1 MRNNRLK
8 TKIIRA
14 TAQPHDVD
22 LRPTCALQI
31 RNRGTVGRRPRLGGL
46 VLANLAETEPTGGI
60 GGPFELTSHR
70 GEAVSDRSLRGR
82 PYLAFFGFTHCPDI
96 CPTTLFELTDL
107 MKELGPQADAF
118 NALLISV
125 DPERDTQNLLS
136 LYMEA
141 FDPRI
146 IAVRGTRKQTDQ
158 VLSAFRATAKR
169 VDTDGGS
176 YTMDHTAGIFL
187 MDADGRFQGMLDMH
201 EPRETRLKKLRN
213 LAEMGGA

>member
-1 MRNNRLK
+1 MTSIYSR
-8 TKIIRA
+8 RA
-14 TAQPHDVD
+14 LFGSAIA
-22 LRPTCALQI
+22 ALL
-31 RNRGTVGRRPRLGGL
+31 VGGLVSGAL
-46 VLANLAETEPTGGI
+46 VLANMAETEPTGGI

-158 VLSAFRATAKR
+158 ALSAFRATAKR
-169 VDTDGGS
+169 VDTEGGS

-213 LAEMGGA
+213 LAEVGGA

>member
-1 MRNNRLK
+1 MIRRNHKDRLFVK
-8 TKIIRA
+8 
-14 TAQPHDVD
+14 
-22 LRPTCALQI
+22 L
-31 RNRGTVGRRPRLGGL
+31 
-46 VLANLAETEPTGGI
+46 
-60 GGPFELTSHR
+60 
-70 GEAVSDRSLRGR
+70 
-82 PYLAFFGFTHCPDI
+82 FGDPDN
-96 CPTTLFELTDL
+96 
-107 MKELGPQADAF
+107 KE
-118 NALLISV
+118 
-125 DPERDTQNLLS
+125 NLLS

-158 VLSAFRATAKR
+158 ALSAFRATAKR